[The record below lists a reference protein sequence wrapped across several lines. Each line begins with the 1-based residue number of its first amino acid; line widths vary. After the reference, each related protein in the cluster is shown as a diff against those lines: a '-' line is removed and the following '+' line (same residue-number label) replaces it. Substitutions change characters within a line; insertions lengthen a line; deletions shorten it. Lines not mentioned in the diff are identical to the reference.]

1 MPAKN
6 TTKHVP
12 TDEKRKI
19 VKDYLSFGM
28 TQESAAR
35 AIGVS
40 HDTLLRHYKH
50 EIDTAR
56 EEKVVIIA
64 DSLFQKAKNGDV
76 TAQIF
81 FLKTQ
86 GRWRTEDKTPTEQNE
101 EVKKQIKDLR
111 ASLDSQFKKDF

>member
-1 MPAKN
+1 MPIRH
-6 TTKHVP
+6 KHIP
-12 TDEKRKI
+12 TDKTRQI
-19 VKDYLSFGM
+19 VKDYLSFGR
-28 TQESAAR
+28 TQEAAAR
-35 AIGVS
+35 AIDISV
-40 HDTLLRHYKH
+40 DALYKHYKK
-50 EIDTAR
+50 EIESAVD
-56 EEKVVIIA
+56 EKVVIIA

-111 ASLDSQFKKDF
+111 ASLDGQFKKDF